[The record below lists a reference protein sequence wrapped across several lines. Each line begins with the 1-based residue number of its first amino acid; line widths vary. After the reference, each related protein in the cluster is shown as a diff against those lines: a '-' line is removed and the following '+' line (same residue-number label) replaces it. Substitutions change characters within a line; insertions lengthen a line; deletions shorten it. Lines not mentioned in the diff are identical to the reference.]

1 MPPRCDPFFVSFHI
15 TLTKNC
21 RITCRISP
29 KSAAL
34 DTQKMK
40 DGVGVSYEAVD
51 VEAEGNLVRTG
62 TLNQIEF
69 REVAKFKITFFFV
82 RNPDLMG
89 NGRLPLVVQ
98 DFKYEEKPL

>member
-1 MPPRCDPFFVSFHI
+1 
-15 TLTKNC
+15 
-21 RITCRISP
+21 
-29 KSAAL
+29 
-34 DTQKMK
+34 MK
-40 DGVGVSYEAVD
+40 DGAGVSHATVD
-51 VEAEGNLVRTG
+51 VEAEVNLVRTG

-98 DFKYEEKPL
+98 DFKYEETPL